1 MGREAQLYGE
11 GEMMADIEKK
21 LAFLLC
27 TSPYL
32 DTLDNSYKEAAR
44 DLIANGVT
52 IEAEPPKVALEDVVD
67 LDAQA
72 KANNAAMR
80 KVIAFIMEG

>member
-1 MGREAQLYGE
+1 
-11 GEMMADIEKK
+11 MADIEKK

-32 DTLDNSYKEAAR
+32 DTLDNSYEEAAR

-52 IEAEPPKVALEDVVD
+52 IEAKPPKVALEDVVD
-67 LDAQA
+67 LDEQA
-72 KANNAAMR
+72 KANNASMR
-80 KVIAFIMEG
+80 KVIGFIMEV

>member
-1 MGREAQLYGE
+1 MT
-11 GEMMADIEKK
+11 DIEKK

-32 DTLDNSYKEAAR
+32 DTLDNSYEEAAR

-52 IEAEPPKVALEDVVD
+52 IEAKPPKEEN
-67 LDAQA
+67 
-72 KANNAAMR
+72 K
-80 KVIAFIMEG
+80 

>member
-1 MGREAQLYGE
+1 
-11 GEMMADIEKK
+11 MADIEKK

-32 DTLDNSYKEAAR
+32 DTLDNSYEEAAR

-52 IEAEPPKVALEDVVD
+52 IEAKPPKVALEDVVD

-80 KVIAFIMEG
+80 KVIDFITEG

>member
-1 MGREAQLYGE
+1 MT
-11 GEMMADIEKK
+11 DIEKK

-32 DTLDNSYKEAAR
+32 DTLDNSYEEAAR

-52 IEAEPPKVALEDVVD
+52 IEAKPPKVALEDFVD

-72 KANNAAMR
+72 KTNNAAMR
-80 KVIAFIMEG
+80 KVIGFIMEV